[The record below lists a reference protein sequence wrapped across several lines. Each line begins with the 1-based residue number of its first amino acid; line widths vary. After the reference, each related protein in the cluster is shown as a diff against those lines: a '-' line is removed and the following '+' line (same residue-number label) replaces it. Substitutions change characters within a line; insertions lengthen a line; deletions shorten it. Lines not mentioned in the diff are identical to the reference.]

1 MVKKFKRQCTHF
13 FISPW
18 KWHKFFSKSALK
30 MIEKTIQQS
39 ESQHSG
45 ELRFVIESKL
55 TFAQINQNLSSW
67 QRALAVFSNTQVW
80 DTEENSG
87 VLIYLLLA
95 ERTVHIIADRGINK
109 QVSQTQWDDIAFMM
123 QQAFQQKDFQQGSL
137 IGIEKITALL
147 IEHFPARIN
156 NPNELSNTPIVL

>member
-18 KWHKFFSKSALK
+18 KWRKFFPKSTLK
-30 MIEKTIQQS
+30 IIEKTIQQS

-55 TFAQINQNLSSW
+55 TFTQISQNLSSW
-67 QRALAVFSNTQVW
+67 QRALEVFSNTHVW

-87 VLIYLLLA
+87 VLVYLLLA

-109 QVSQTQWDDIAFMM
+109 QVSQTQWDEIALMM
-123 QQAFQQKDFQQGSL
+123 QQEFQQNNFQQGSL

-147 IEHFPARIN
+147 IEHFPATTN
-156 NPNELSNTPIVL
+156 NPNELPDMPIIL